1 MKHKKGIIQDQ
12 KIDLKCICQ
21 EGVTYQGI
29 KDRFEL
35 PILGFCCFSHHT
47 CQKQESAAWHILS
60 IGMLTYDTSRACKV
74 YITDFIFL
82 NKKSIYQISISTNC
96 VLKLPLKAFKTS
108 Q

>member
-12 KIDLKCICQ
+12 KINLKYICQ
-21 EGVTYQGI
+21 EDLTYQGI

-47 CQKQESAAWHILS
+47 CQKQESAAWHIS
-60 IGMLTYDTSRACKV
+60 SVGVLTSDTSRVCKA

-82 NKKSIYQISISTNC
+82 KVHLSSFNKH
-96 VLKLPLKAFKTS
+96 
-108 Q
+108 